1 MPYLIQSSVERQH
14 NVIVRPR
21 GATIELVQL
30 DDLSQAGLERLKTTA
45 FLILTTSPEN
55 YQAWVAVRECDAE
68 LARRLRCAAA
78 PIRAPLAPV
87 ESQAT
92 LISNAKY
99 APNFPVVEIL
109 EATPKHT
116 VVQVE
121 LERLG

>member
-1 MPYLIQSSVERQH
+1 MPYLIQLSVERQH

-55 YQAWVAVRECDAE
+55 YQVWVAVRECDAE
-68 LARRLRCAAA
+68 LAGGCAAAAA

-87 ESQAT
+87 ESQAA
-92 LISNAKY
+92 LISNASTRRIFQWLRSWKRLR
-99 APNFPVVEIL
+99 N
-109 EATPKHT
+109 TP
-116 VVQVE
+116 
-121 LERLG
+121 LSRSNWRD

>member
-55 YQAWVAVRECDAE
+55 
-68 LARRLRCAAA
+68 
-78 PIRAPLAPV
+78 
-87 ESQAT
+87 
-92 LISNAKY
+92 
-99 APNFPVVEIL
+99 
-109 EATPKHT
+109 
-116 VVQVE
+116 
-121 LERLG
+121 